1 MEIMNS
7 CICKIGKGM
16 ASIGKKIVEEK
27 KKNKKPLLA
36 SGLRRSF
43 IKVKPQDVTF
53 PSKQERDDRPVETS
67 YALGRCVPEFQ
78 QKMEYLGRVFPLDFV
93 LDLQVPVRVDF

>member
-1 MEIMNS
+1 M
-7 CICKIGKGM
+7 
-16 ASIGKKIVEEK
+16 EEK
-27 KKNKKPLLA
+27 KKKKTNPLLA

-67 YALGRCVPEFQ
+67 YALARYVPEFQ
-78 QKMEYLGRVFPLDFV
+78 
-93 LDLQVPVRVDF
+93 

>member
-1 MEIMNS
+1 
-7 CICKIGKGM
+7 M
-16 ASIGKKIVEEK
+16 ASIGKKNRGREK
-27 KKNKKPLLA
+27 KKKTNPLLA

-67 YALGRCVPEFQ
+67 YALARYVPEFQ
-78 QKMEYLGRVFPLDFV
+78 
-93 LDLQVPVRVDF
+93 